1 MSNHLKPPS
10 RIGSLANLVRAR
22 HTDSGLIAGAI
33 QGRRGARA
41 ILFEAITTSR
51 VTIGILMVVA
61 FFLTS
66 TALVILTRE
75 QPLIAVG
82 KIMDETR
89 IVRVPLALEDRSR
102 TQQARDSARLSTPQV
117 YRADLPVLE
126 EIEQSIESLPQ
137 VVAAATN
144 LDQIPASLRD
154 QFGLDGAS
162 MEALMAEA
170 IDGKPTSAWVAKSR
184 NLLSLLRARPLV
196 DRSTYQLRSQEGTS
210 PTVKLIVG
218 EEALPPVHRSEVVNV
233 EDASVLS
240 TAMHVLARDA
250 GFTGPARQAVVNRLT
265 VKPKPTFTY
274 DAAATARDQVQ
285 AARGVD
291 AIVTQS
297 APGQVI
303 YQRGER
309 LTLDRYDLYRA
320 ELRAFNSGE
329 GGNQPLVRR
338 TGVLL
343 ACLGITFALAGYA
356 ALFCRPITETATR
369 IVSVSAMLTLGLVA
383 ASVGTIWAPSLA
395 AVTVT
400 APAVLVA
407 ILTCI
412 AYDRRSALAFG
423 LLSGL
428 LACLATRATLGSMIV
443 TITGVACVVWTLREI
458 RDRTSLV
465 RTSLITALGAG
476 LATVVVGLLDR
487 PLVDG
492 VLPEI
497 TIDAVVTGLGVLS
510 LGAMTLLFLPII
522 ERAFG
527 VTTGMTLLDL
537 RDPKQALLR
546 ELQLRA
552 PGTYNHSL
560 SVASIAEAAAEAVGA
575 DALLTYVGALYH
587 DIGKMSKP
595 EYFIEN
601 QFGGPNKHDRLTPA
615 MSLLVVVGH
624 VKDGMEL
631 ARDFNL
637 PKNVQHFI
645 ESHHGTTLV
654 EYFYHRAKLRAIE
667 AQRDN
672 PRDEGVDPR
681 TLAPDD
687 PAFLPNEFDYR
698 YPGPKPQTKEAAI
711 LMICDAVESATR
723 SLSDPTPSRI
733 EALVR
738 SLANKRLLDGQ
749 FDDCELTLRD
759 LSRIVD
765 SVSRT
770 IASMY
775 HGRIA
780 YPAADPGRVDRAVD
794 GGRVEEP
801 IEQPQPIEGVRPAP
815 EIAMAVTPNS
825 PHVASMAHHP
835 SPIPSRSG
843 AAPDAN
849 NEPSTQPSIPG
860 KAITEPK
867 GRFPRTGA

>member
-22 HTDSGLIAGAI
+22 HTDAGLIAGAI

-41 ILFEAITTSR
+41 ILFDALTTSR
-51 VTIGILMVVA
+51 VTVGIMMVVA
-61 FFLTS
+61 FFVAT
-66 TALVILTRE
+66 TAMVMLTRE

-82 KIMDETR
+82 RVMDETR

-102 TQQARDSARLSTPQV
+102 TQQARDSARLSTPQA
-117 YRADLPVLE
+117 YRADMPVLE

-144 LDQIPASLRD
+144 LEQIPAALRD
-154 QFGLDGAS
+154 QFGLDQAS
-162 MEALMAEA
+162 MDALIAEA
-170 IDGKPTSAWVAKSR
+170 ADGKPTSAWVAKSR
-184 NLLSLLRARPLV
+184 NLLAALRARPLV

-210 PTVKLIVG
+210 PTVKLVVG
-218 EEALPPVHRSEVVNV
+218 ESVLPPVHRSEVVNV
-233 EDASVLS
+233 EDASVLTS
-240 TAMHVLARDA
+240 AMTALARDA
-250 GFTGPARQAVVNRLT
+250 GFTGAARQAVVNRLT
-265 VKPKPTFTY
+265 INPKPTFSY
-274 DAAATARDQVQ
+274 DAAATARDQIQ
-285 AARGVD
+285 AARSVD
-291 AIVTQS
+291 PIVTES

-329 GGNQPLVRR
+329 GGNQPMIRR
-338 TGVLL
+338 LGVML
-343 ACLGITFALAGYA
+343 ACLGVTFALAGYA
-356 ALFCRPITETATR
+356 ALFCRPITETAAR
-369 IVSVSAMLTLGLVA
+369 IVAVTAMLLLSLLA
-383 ASVGTIWAPSLA
+383 ACIGTIWAPSLS

-400 APAVLVA
+400 APAILVA
-407 ILTCI
+407 ILTSI
-412 AYDRRSALAFG
+412 AYDRRSALAFALLLG
-423 LLSGL
+423 LLG
-428 LACLATRATLGSMIV
+428 CLATRATLGSMVV

-465 RTSLITALGAG
+465 RTSLFTALGAG

-497 TIDAVVTGLGVLS
+497 MLDAVVTGLGVLS
-510 LGAMTLLFLPII
+510 LGAMTLLFLPVI
-522 ERAFG
+522 ERAFS

-587 DIGKMSKP
+587 DIGKMNKP
-595 EYFIEN
+595 EYFVEN

-654 EYFYHRAKLRAIE
+654 EYFFHRAKVRALE
-667 AQRDN
+667 AQRDT
-672 PRDEGVDPR
+672 DADPR

-687 PAFLPNEFDYR
+687 PGFLPNEFDYR
-698 YPGPKPQTKEAAI
+698 YPGPKPRTKEAAI
-711 LMICDAVESATR
+711 LMVSDAVESATR

-759 LSRIVD
+759 LSRIVE
-765 SVSRT
+765 SISRT

-780 YPAADPGRVDRAVD
+780 YPTAEGDRSERAAD
-794 GGRVEEP
+794 GGR
-801 IEQPQPIEGVRPAP
+801 IEQPVEEARPAA
-815 EIAMAVTPNS
+815 EAAIAVAPSS
-825 PHVASMAHHP
+825 PHAASMGGVASA
-835 SPIPSRSG
+835 IPSVKG
-843 AAPDAN
+843 
-849 NEPSTQPSIPG
+849 EPSTQPAIPS
-860 KAITEPK
+860 KAFAEPK
-867 GRFPRTGA
+867 RLPRAGA

>member
-22 HTDSGLIAGAI
+22 HTDAGLIAGAI

-41 ILFEAITTSR
+41 ILFEALTTSR
-51 VTIGILMVVA
+51 VTIGILMVIA
-61 FFLTS
+61 FFIAS

-75 QPLIAVG
+75 QPLISVG
-82 KIMDETR
+82 RIMDETR

-102 TQQARDSARLSTPQV
+102 TQQARDSARLATPQV
-117 YRADLPVLE
+117 YRADLPILE

-144 LDQIPASLRD
+144 LEQIPASLRD

-162 MEALMAEA
+162 MDALIAEA
-170 IDGKPTSAWVAKSR
+170 ADGKPTSAWVAKSR
-184 NLLSLLRARPLV
+184 NLLSALRARPLV

-210 PTVKLIVG
+210 PTVKLIVA
-218 EEALPPVHRSEVVNV
+218 EETLSPVHRSEVVNV
-233 EDASVLS
+233 EDAGVLS
-240 TAMHVLARDA
+240 SAMHALARDA
-250 GFTGPARQAVVNRLT
+250 GFSGPARQAVVNRLT
-265 VKPKPTFTY
+265 INPKPTFTY
-274 DAAATARDQVQ
+274 DAATTARDQVQ
-285 AARGVD
+285 AARLID
-291 AIVTQS
+291 PIVTES

-320 ELRAFNSGE
+320 ELRAYNSGE
-329 GGNQPLVRR
+329 GGNQPFVRR
-338 TGVLL
+338 VGVIL

-356 ALFCRPITETATR
+356 ALFCTPITETATR
-369 IVSVSAMLTLGLVA
+369 IVSVSAMLALALA
-383 ASVGTIWAPSLA
+383 AACVGTIWAPSLS

-400 APAVLVA
+400 APAILVA

-428 LACLATRATLGSMIV
+428 LGCLATRATLGSMIV
-443 TITGVACVVWTLREI
+443 TITGVACVVWTLQEI

-497 TIDAVVTGLGVLS
+497 TLDAVVTGLGVLS

-537 RDPKQALLR
+537 RDPKQPLLR

-560 SVASIAEAAAEAVGA
+560 SVASIAEGAAEAIGA

-587 DIGKMSKP
+587 DIGKMNKP
-595 EYFIEN
+595 EYFVEN

-637 PKNVQHFI
+637 PNNVQHFI

-667 AQRDN
+667 AQRDA
-672 PRDEGVDPR
+672 DTDPR
-681 TLAPDD
+681 TLSPDD

-765 SVSRT
+765 SISRT

-780 YPAADPGRVDRAVD
+780 YPSAETGKVDRAAD

-801 IEQPQPIEGVRPAP
+801 LDHPAESARPAP
-815 EIAMAVTPNS
+815 ETAIASTPT
-825 PHVASMAHHP
+825 PHATIAGASH
-835 SPIPSRSG
+835 G
-843 AAPDAN
+843 
-849 NEPSTQPSIPG
+849 EPSTQPSIPS
-860 KAITEPK
+860 KAFAEPK
-867 GRFPRTGA
+867 ARFPRTGS

>member
-22 HTDSGLIAGAI
+22 HTDAGLIAGAI

-41 ILFEAITTSR
+41 VLFEALTTSR

-61 FFLTS
+61 FFVAS

-82 KIMDETR
+82 RIMDETR
-89 IVRVPLALEDRSR
+89 IVRIPLALEDRSR

-154 QFGLDGAS
+154 QFGLDAAS
-162 MEALMAEA
+162 MDALMSEA
-170 IDGKPTSAWVAKSR
+170 SDGKPTSAWVAKSR
-184 NLLSLLRARPLV
+184 NLLAALRARPLV

-218 EEALPPVHRSEVVNV
+218 DETLPPVHRSEVLNV

-250 GFTGPARQAVVNRLT
+250 GFSGPARQAVVNRLT
-265 VKPKPTFTY
+265 INPKPTFAY
-274 DAAATARDQVQ
+274 DAASTARDQVQ
-285 AARGVD
+285 SARSVD
-291 AIVTQS
+291 PIVTES
-297 APGQVI
+297 APGQII

-320 ELRAFNSGE
+320 ELRAYNSGE
-329 GGNQPLVRR
+329 GGNQPIIRR
-338 TGVLL
+338 IGVLL

-356 ALFCRPITETATR
+356 ALFCRAITETPTR
-369 IVSVSAMLTLGLVA
+369 IVAVGTMLALALVA
-383 ASVGTIWAPSLA
+383 VCVGTMWAPSLA
-395 AVTVT
+395 AVTII
-400 APAVLVA
+400 APSVLVA

-412 AYDRRSALAFG
+412 AYDRRSALALG
-423 LLSGL
+423 LLLGL
-428 LACLATRATLGSMIV
+428 LACLATRATLGSMVV

-465 RTSLITALGAG
+465 RTSLITSLGVG

-492 VLPEI
+492 ILPEI
-497 TIDAVVTGLGVLS
+497 TLDAIVSGLGVLS

-537 RDPKQALLR
+537 RDPKQPLLR

-560 SVASIAEAAAEAVGA
+560 SVASIAEAAAESVGA

-587 DIGKMSKP
+587 DIGKMNKP
-595 EYFIEN
+595 EYFVEN

-637 PKNVQHFI
+637 PRNVQHFI

-654 EYFYHRAKLRAIE
+654 EYFFHRAKLRALE

-672 PRDEGVDPR
+672 PRDQDADPR
-681 TLAPDD
+681 TLSPDD

-698 YPGPKPQTKEAAI
+698 YPGPKPRTKEAAI

-780 YPAADPGRVDRAVD
+780 YPSGESERDDRASD
-794 GGRVEEP
+794 EARAEHPAEEARP
-801 IEQPQPIEGVRPAP
+801 DDRAPATPAP
-815 EIAMAVTPNS
+815 AAPASATPGPQS
-825 PHVASMAHHP
+825 APAAAP
-835 SPIPSRSG
+835 SASG
-843 AAPDAN
+843 APG
-849 NEPSTQPSIPG
+849 EPSTQPAIPS
-860 KAITEPK
+860 KAFAELK
-867 GRFPRTGA
+867 ARLPRAGA